1 MQTFPA
7 SMSPPQK
14 RKVASKSSPPTEHP
28 KPYRS
33 ALWSHFD
40 LIQKLRRRRESWQKI
55 ADHLN
60 KAHRLR
66 VSHKTIQRFFKRA
79 IDPKTGKL
87 KPPPLGFPLPTSN
100 SKETVNEPRKQSS
113 RERLQAEAA
122 LVQKQTEEREA
133 KWKFGSPYE
142 EKPTSR
148 K

>member
-1 MQTFPA
+1 
-7 SMSPPQK
+7 
-14 RKVASKSSPPTEHP
+14 
-28 KPYRS
+28 
-33 ALWSHFD
+33 LWSHFD

-60 KAHRLR
+60 QAHRLS
-66 VSHKTIQRFFKRA
+66 VSHKTVQRFFKRA
-79 IDPKTGKL
+79 IDPQTGKL
-87 KPPPLGFPLPTSN
+87 KATPLGFPPSTSN

-122 LVQKQTEEREA
+122 LIQKQTAERET

-142 EKPTSR
+142 ERTSG